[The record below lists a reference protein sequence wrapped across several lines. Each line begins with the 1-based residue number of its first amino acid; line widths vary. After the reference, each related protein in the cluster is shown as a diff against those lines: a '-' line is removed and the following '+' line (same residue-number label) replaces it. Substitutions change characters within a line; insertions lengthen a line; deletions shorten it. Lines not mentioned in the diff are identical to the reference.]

1 MVTQN
6 LTFYRYVIVSNGDI
20 LPVFIA
26 TSHYGLSCPLY
37 HWKYS
42 LVPLNL
48 IKLENSLQKTQN
60 QFRNLILF
68 FFFFSSGGLETW
80 TLFHKFKGEPMQISE
95 QQSCRISYLR
105 LIRCMLSEVHWS
117 IDQSCTFSRNLS
129 SVSGMLKLTMDGI
142 SEH

>member
-20 LPVFIA
+20 LPVSIA

-60 QFRNLILF
+60 QFRNFILF
-68 FFFFSSGGLETW
+68 FFFPVEA
-80 TLFHKFKGEPMQISE
+80 
-95 QQSCRISYLR
+95 LR
-105 LIRCMLSEVHWS
+105 LGLYFISLKGNQCKFLSNRVAELV
-117 IDQSCTFSRNLS
+117 I
-129 SVSGMLKLTMDGI
+129 
-142 SEH
+142 